1 MSEVRDEEMTL
12 MDLLLLLWGQK
23 WWILASTVVFGGL
36 ATLYAKSEQQVYQVD
51 AVLQLETKAKGG
63 PEALGAM
70 ADIFQTN
77 NPAET
82 EIEVIRSRLVLGRA
96 AEKLKLELVSVPA
109 EWGRRERLMG
119 KPSPRLDLE
128 RLDVP
133 RSLWGK
139 PFEVTMLGH
148 GKFSVSNA
156 ELGGE
161 LLRGEVGVGID
172 SASNKHRIGL
182 FVSGVKANV
191 GDRFLITRAHPL
203 AGIGMLRGNLGVAEV
218 GKKTGIIGLT
228 YTGTDPERIT
238 EILNEIANAYVRQDV
253 EQKSA
258 EAEKT
263 LSFLQDQLPEIKRN
277 LEASEARLNQ
287 YRSQTGSVDLT
298 EEAKLAL
305 SQQVDIQQRLF
316 EMQQKRKELLQLF
329 KEDHPN
335 VLTLDSSISRLYGRI
350 GSQDRQVRRLP
361 LQQQEVVRLMRDV
374 QVNTELYTGLLNN
387 SQQLKVVK
395 AGQIGNVRVIDYAV
409 PVYDPIKPKRGVI
422 QMAGILAGL
431 MVGVGFALV
440 RRLLQSGVDDPR
452 VIEEALA
459 LPVYASI
466 PHSSLQGKLRRRA
479 HRKEKG
485 THLLTAVAPDDLA
498 VESFRSL
505 RTTLHFSM
513 IDATN
518 KVLLMVGPSPGI
530 GKSFVCANFA
540 ATLAMA
546 GHRVLLVDADL
557 RRGKMHQIFGME
569 RGVGLSDV
577 LTAKGKFSEASRPTE
592 IKGLSFISTGL
603 LPPNPSELLMH
614 ENFPKLLKALE
625 PHFDYVVIDSAP
637 VLAVTDAVILGKLAG
652 TTLMVLKHGRH
663 PLGEIEACQKRLAQA
678 DVALKGAIFNEV
690 VTREGGGAASY
701 DARTYQYSYPSD
713 AKKG

>member
-1 MSEVRDEEMTL
+1 MSNARDEEMTL

-23 WWILASTVVFGGL
+23 WLILVVTAACGAL
-36 ATLYAKSEQQVYQVD
+36 AVLYAKSEQEVFQVD

-63 PEALGAM
+63 PEALGSM
-70 ADIFQTN
+70 AEIFQAN

-82 EIEVIRSRLVLGRA
+82 EIEVIRSRMVLGRA
-96 AEKLKLELVSVPA
+96 AEKLKLDLMAVPYK
-109 EWGRRERLMG
+109 WGRQERLMG
-119 KPSPRLDLE
+119 KSAPTLQLE
-128 RLDVP
+128 RFDLP
-133 RSLWGK
+133 RVLWGK
-139 PFEVTMLGH
+139 PFEVTMLGG
-148 GKFSVSNA
+148 GKYALSSKD
-156 ELGGE
+156 LGGK
-161 LLRGEVGVGID
+161 LLEGEVGVGID
-172 SASNKHRIGL
+172 STSNPHRIGL
-182 FVSGVKANV
+182 FISEVKAKV
-191 GDRFLITRAHPL
+191 GDRFLISRNHPL

-228 YTGTDPERIT
+228 YTGTDPERIA

-263 LSFLQDQLPEIKRN
+263 LTFLQEQLPEIKRN

-287 YRSQTGSVDLT
+287 YRSLTGSVDLT

-305 SQQVDIQQRLF
+305 GQQVEIQQKFF
-316 EMQQKRKELLQLF
+316 EMQQKRKEALQLF

-335 VLTLDSSISRLYGRI
+335 VLTIDSSIARLGSRI
-350 GSQDRQVRRLP
+350 GNQERQVRRLP

-395 AGQIGNVRVIDYAV
+395 AGQVGNVRVLDYAV
-409 PVYDPIKPKRGVI
+409 PIYDPIRPKKKVI
-422 QMAGILAGL
+422 QTAGILAGL
-431 MVGVGFALV
+431 MLGVGLALL
-440 RRLLQSGVDDPR
+440 RRLLQSGVDDPK
-452 VIEEALA
+452 VIEDALS

-466 PHSSLQGKLRRRA
+466 PHSPMQAKLRRKA
-479 HRKEKG
+479 GRKEPG
-485 THLLTAVAPDDLA
+485 THLLTSVAPEDLA
-498 VESFRSL
+498 VEGFRSL

-513 IDATN
+513 MDATN

-530 GKSFVCANFA
+530 GKSFVSANFA

-557 RRGKMHQIFGME
+557 RKGKMHQIFGME

-577 LTAKGKFSEASRPTE
+577 LTGKGKFSEASRATE
-592 IKGLSFISTGL
+592 VKGLSFVSTGL

-663 PLGEIEACQKRLAQA
+663 PLGEIEACQKRLAQS
-678 DVALKGAIFNEV
+678 DVALKGAIFNDV
-690 VTREGGGAASY
+690 VNRQGGGAASY
-701 DARTYQYSYPSD
+701 DARTYQYAYKSD